1 MPSDY
6 FAPLIATLFFVSAT
20 LAGIYIYCC
29 FFRTSKEE
37 NDQNESTD
45 KAHRDSNE
53 ERNVGILTSSNFYN
67 HMYPFSMALP
77 PKDLYGNVNVG
88 FTSSPPNSPR
98 VFEEKTA
105 KVLLRH
111 FEEKDAKEPVR
122 DRPLF
127 CRSTSHET
135 KRVSS
140 YCQLQVIQE
149 VIEEEILDE
158 EEAKVGE

>member
-37 NDQNESTD
+37 NDQNKSKD

-53 ERNVGILTSSNFYN
+53 ERNVGIRTLNFYN

-105 KVLLRH
+105 KVLLRP

-140 YCQLQVIQE
+140 HCQLQVIQE